1 MAKEKTIG
9 PVNYNGTDAHLR
21 DALFVRDLFIPLDEN
36 NKLIRKHAVMLL
48 QEWEDSHRKDNSRR
62 VRVIFHKSM
71 SPSGG
76 PYVFASVNNHTIQA
90 PYEKPV
96 DIPEYFLTECIDRAV
111 TLSRYESGN
120 VNSSSV
126 VNRIPTYPYTRLGYA
141 DELDAVKTAPTIE
154 DVLAV

>member
-1 MAKEKTIG
+1 MAKEKNIG
-9 PVNYNGTDAHLR
+9 PVNYSGTDAHLR

-48 QEWEDSHRKDNSRR
+48 QEWEDAHKKDDSRR

-111 TLSRYESGN
+111 TLSRHENGN
-120 VNSSSV
+120 VNAPSV
-126 VNRIPTYPYTRLGYA
+126 VNRIPTYPYTRLGYV
-141 DELDAVKTAPTIE
+141 DELDAVKTAPTVE
-154 DVLAV
+154 DILAA